1 MRFTLKKGISW
12 LSIFGLVAVIVFY
25 AYYQSRSIIAGPT
38 ITLYSPQDGEIAP
51 TALVHVRGK
60 AERANE
66 LTLDGR
72 VIFIDLAGNFNE
84 ELLLFSGY
92 NIIELAAKDTDG
104 REIKKTIGLV
114 WNGTESSALFSSST
128 TNTVATSTQI
138 IQ

>member
-1 MRFTLKKGISW
+1 MRFTLKKGLSW
-12 LSIFGLVAVIVFY
+12 VSIFGLVAVIIFY

-38 ITLYSPQDGEIAP
+38 ITLYSPQDGETAP
-51 TALVHVRGK
+51 TALIHISGK

-72 VIFIDLAGNFNE
+72 VIFIDLLGNFNE
-84 ELLLFSGY
+84 ELLLFPGY

-104 REIKKTIGLV
+104 REIKKTVGLV
-114 WNGTESSALFSSST
+114 WSGTDSPAPFSSST
-128 TNTVATSTQI
+128 INAVATSTRI